1 MRVIG
6 IDVGGTNTD
15 AVLLDDRRV
24 LDAVKRPTTP
34 DVSTGI
40 SQALGEIV
48 RRRPP
53 ESDRVDAVM
62 LGTTQFTNAVAQRRG
77 LSEVAAIRIG
87 LPATAYLE
95 PLVDWP
101 SDLAALVRGR
111 TFMVRGGHEYDG
123 RPIVPFDEA
132 GMRRAAEEI
141 GAAGLTSVAIT
152 SVFAPLTA
160 ELEQRAAE
168 IVRAACPDARVT
180 LSHRLGR
187 IGLLPR
193 ENVTILNA
201 SLIDL
206 AETTVGAFR
215 SALRASGLTAP
226 LFLTQNDGT
235 VMHADYAQ
243 AFPVYSFA
251 SGPTNSM
258 RGAAFLSGLSDAV
271 VVDVGGTTT
280 DVGCLRRG
288 FPREANSAVEIGGV
302 RSLFRMPDL
311 FSIALG
317 GGTRVHEDPLAIG
330 PESVGYELLTRGR
343 AFGGGELTCT
353 DVAAVAGL
361 VDLGDRELVRSLRP
375 GLIEAVRGELRL
387 MIQTCVERVKTDAAE
402 TPLIAVGGGAFLIP
416 DQLDGVSEVV
426 RVEHHAVANA
436 VGAAI
441 AQVSGEADRVFQDVT
456 RDRAIGRA
464 TELAEANAV
473 EAGANPRTLELV
485 ELEDLPLA
493 YLPGNSLR
501 VRAKVVGEIA

>member
-24 LDAVKRPTTP
+24 IDAVKRPTTP

-48 RRRPP
+48 ARRPL

-62 LGTTQFTNAVAQRRG
+62 LGTTHFTNAVAQRRG
-77 LSEVAAIRIG
+77 LSKVAAIRIG

-160 ELEQRAAE
+160 ELEHRAAE

-201 SLIDL
+201 SLLDL
-206 AETTVGAFR
+206 AETTVEAFR

-353 DVAAVAGL
+353 DVAVAAGL

-416 DQLDGVSEVV
+416 DQLDGVSEIV
-426 RVEHHAVANA
+426 RVEHQAVANA